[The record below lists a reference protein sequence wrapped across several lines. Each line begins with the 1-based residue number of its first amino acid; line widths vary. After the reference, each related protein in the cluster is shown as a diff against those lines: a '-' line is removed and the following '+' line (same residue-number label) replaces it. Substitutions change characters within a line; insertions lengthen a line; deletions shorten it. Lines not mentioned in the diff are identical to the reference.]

1 MKTFSEQY
9 VFLVYLNLKKQK
21 FIEVF
26 KFCDLLFIYLFCT
39 ILYEYLKILR
49 KDDPSMLV
57 KTKPIHVNTEK
68 NPDFY
73 FFFIFLKSNL
83 MIKYF
88 FLMFKM
94 YTDNE
99 NRKK

>member
-9 VFLVYLNLKKQK
+9 VFLVYLNLKKQT

-26 KFCDLLFIYLFCT
+26 KFCDLFIYLFCT

-49 KDDPSMLV
+49 KDGPSMLV
-57 KTKPIHVNTEK
+57 KTEPIHVNTEK

-73 FFFIFLKSNL
+73 FF
-83 MIKYF
+83 
-88 FLMFKM
+88 
-94 YTDNE
+94 
-99 NRKK
+99 

>member
-39 ILYEYLKILR
+39 ILYEYLTILR

-57 KTKPIHVNTEK
+57 KTEPIHVNTEK

-73 FFFIFLKSNL
+73 FF
-83 MIKYF
+83 
-88 FLMFKM
+88 
-94 YTDNE
+94 
-99 NRKK
+99 

>member
-57 KTKPIHVNTEK
+57 KTGPIHVNTEK
-68 NPDFY
+68 NPDF
-73 FFFIFLKSNL
+73 FFDVLKIKFEIQIFISHV
-83 MIKYF
+83 
-88 FLMFKM
+88 
-94 YTDNE
+94 
-99 NRKK
+99 

>member
-21 FIEVF
+21 FIEVL

-39 ILYEYLKILR
+39 LLYEYLKILR

-57 KTKPIHVNTEK
+57 KTEPIHVNTEK
-68 NPDFY
+68 NPDFL
-73 FFFIFLKSNL
+73 FFFIFLKSNFNDQ
-83 MIKYF
+83 IF
-88 FLMFKM
+88 FSHV
-94 YTDNE
+94 
-99 NRKK
+99 